1 MPSTLIGRRR
11 SRGVQPLSDK
21 QQIFVSAYLA
31 NNEMNSSH
39 AAEVAGY
46 SCKGA
51 AAAKLIANPNIQRA
65 IGVELRKRLENN
77 EITAARVLK
86 ELGHIGFLDPQDMF
100 NEDDS
105 LKQIRSMPE
114 HIRRCIAGIEVKQVK
129 VRKVKD
135 ASGEEMLLETSI
147 VKIKLWPKT
156 NALELIAKHLG
167 MLDERFK
174 VTHGIDPA
182 AQAVLKSLLEKL
194 ENQPSQVIDANY
206 IEHVAGN
213 LPDISDPNRGDNIS
227 DLARG
232 EEIGEVIDGKVIR
245 HGKGK

>member
-1 MPSTLIGRRR
+1 MSSKLI
-11 SRGVQPLSDK
+11 QPKLRNSSNQLTAK
-21 QQIFVSAYLA
+21 QRVFVSAYFSD
-31 NNEMNSSH
+31 NEMNATK

-46 SCKGA
+46 GCPGA
-51 AAAKLIANPNIQRA
+51 AGGKLLSNKTIQRA
-65 IGVELRKRLENN
+65 IGVELRKRLQNS

-100 NEDDS
+100 NDDDS
-105 LKQIRSMPE
+105 LKQIKSMPE

-129 VRKVKD
+129 VKRAKD
-135 ASGEEMLLETSI
+135 EKGEDILLESSI

-156 NALELIAKHLG
+156 DALQLIAKHLG

-194 ENQPSQVIDANY
+194 ENQPTQVIDANY
-206 IEHVAGN
+206 IEHAAGS
-213 LPDISDPNRGDNIS
+213 LPDMSASNDSDS
-227 DLARG
+227 
-232 EEIGEVIDGKVIR
+232 EIGEIIDGKVV
-245 HGKGK
+245 KPDNDK